1 MKTIFII
8 CMLIA
13 FTYTELNAQCLPNDT
28 IANQNTI
35 GTGSLCGMVPCENMN
50 FNDGD
55 VATFYTTIACR
66 KILSLTDSVDG
77 INLGNV
83 SVCENID
90 CMPTLFSG
98 QPVLNRSFKI
108 TPTNNGK
115 AYVSLYILQWDIDEF
130 NTASFPT
137 GPFLD
142 PMLNLSIIQLDTT
155 FNMGTPIS
163 SITYI
168 PNSSIT
174 TNYDTMNTA
183 WTISFPVD
191 SFSNFFISTPANIF
205 PASISNYDADELIK
219 LSPNPAN
226 NNLNL
231 EMEAK
236 GEYESYIEITD
247 ITGRIMKAVKLII
260 KKGLNSNN
268 IDISAL
274 QSGSYLVSITT
285 GSGSNFSQI
294 IIKR

>member
-1 MKTIFII
+1 
-8 CMLIA
+8 
-13 FTYTELNAQCLPNDT
+13 
-28 IANQNTI
+28 
-35 GTGSLCGMVPCENMN
+35 
-50 FNDGD
+50 
-55 VATFYTTIACR
+55 
-66 KILSLTDSVDG
+66 
-77 INLGNV
+77 
-83 SVCENID
+83 
-90 CMPTLFSG
+90 
-98 QPVLNRSFKI
+98 
-108 TPTNNGK
+108 
-115 AYVSLYILQWDIDEF
+115 
-130 NTASFPT
+130 
-137 GPFLD
+137 
-142 PMLNLSIIQLDTT
+142 
-155 FNMGTPIS
+155 MGTPIS

-205 PASISNYDADELIK
+205 PTSISNYDADELIK